1 MLKSRRCD
9 IGRYISGDIEAKLWF
24 AVQPSDAADRFG
36 VTGYQPETLEY
47 WFGEEHLESVEDEI
61 NSIIESLGK
70 YKDLLDKFFN
80 EKYSYNYEQ
89 LSDHL
94 QVDEKET
101 KKLLKE
107 YTDLELGIKIRDC
120 IKENGGCSFSAEL

>member
-1 MLKSRRCD
+1 M
-9 IGRYISGDIEAKLWF
+9 GRYISGDIETKLWF

-36 VTGYQPETLEY
+36 VTGTQPETLEY
-47 WFGEEHLESVEDEI
+47 WFREEHLASVEDEI
-61 NSIIESLGK
+61 NSIINSLGK
-70 YKDLLDKFFN
+70 YKDLFDKFFN
-80 EKYSYNYEQ
+80 ENNGYNTKR

-107 YTDLELGIKIRDC
+107 YADLELGIKIRDC
-120 IKENGGCSFSAEL
+120 IKKNGECSFSAEM

>member
-1 MLKSRRCD
+1 M
-9 IGRYISGDIEAKLWF
+9 GRDISGDVDHKLWF

-47 WFGEEHLESVEDEI
+47 WFREEDLESVEDEI
-61 NSIIESLGK
+61 NSIIKSLGK

-80 EKYSYNYEQ
+80 ENNAYSDKQ

-94 QVDEKET
+94 QVDEKEIEE
-101 KKLLKE
+101 LLRD
-107 YTDLELGIKIRDC
+107 YADLELGIKIRDC
-120 IKENGGCSFSAEL
+120 IKENGECSFSAEM

>member
-1 MLKSRRCD
+1 MLKSRRCE
-9 IGRYISGDIEAKLWF
+9 IGRYISGDIETKLWF

-36 VTGYQPETLEY
+36 VTGTQPETLEY
-47 WFGEEHLESVEDEI
+47 WFREEHLESVEDEI
-61 NSIIESLGK
+61 NSITKSLGK

-80 EKYSYNYEQ
+80 ENNLYNTQ
-89 LSDHL
+89 NLSDHL

-107 YTDLELGIKIRDC
+107 YADLELGIKIRDC
-120 IKENGGCSFSAEL
+120 IKENGECSFSAEM

>member
-1 MLKSRRCD
+1 M
-9 IGRYISGDIEAKLWF
+9 GRDISGDIDHRLWF
-24 AVQPSDAADRFG
+24 AVQNSNAADRFG

-47 WFGEEHLESVEDEI
+47 WFREEDLESVEDEI
-61 NSIIESLGK
+61 NSIIKSLGK

-80 EKYSYNYEQ
+80 ENNSYNNKI

-101 KKLLKE
+101 KKLLRE
-107 YTDLELGIKIRDC
+107 YADLELGIKIRDC
-120 IKENGGCSFSAEL
+120 IKENGECSFSAEM

>member
-1 MLKSRRCD
+1 M
-9 IGRYISGDIEAKLWF
+9 GRYISGDIETKLWF

-47 WFGEEHLESVEDEI
+47 WFREEHLESVEDEI
-61 NSIIESLGK
+61 NSITKSLGK

-80 EKYSYNYEQ
+80 EKYAYNDEQ

-101 KKLLKE
+101 KKLLRE
-107 YTDLELGIKIRDC
+107 YADLELGIKIRDC
-120 IKENGGCSFSAEL
+120 IKENGECSFSAEL

>member
-1 MLKSRRCD
+1 M
-9 IGRYISGDIEAKLWF
+9 GRYISGDIEAKLWF

-47 WFGEEHLESVEDEI
+47 WFREEDLESVEDEI

-80 EKYSYNYEQ
+80 ENNAYNDKQ

-94 QVDEKET
+94 QVDEKEIEE
-101 KKLLKE
+101 LLRD
-107 YTDLELGIKIRDC
+107 YADLELGIKIRDC
-120 IKENGGCSFSAEL
+120 IKENGECSFSAEI

>member
-1 MLKSRRCD
+1 M
-9 IGRYISGDIEAKLWF
+9 GRHISGDVDHKLWF

-47 WFGEEHLESVEDEI
+47 WFREEDLESVEDEI
-61 NSIIESLGK
+61 NSIIKSLGK

-80 EKYSYNYEQ
+80 ENNAYNDEQ

-94 QVDEKET
+94 QVDEKEIEE
-101 KKLLKE
+101 LLRD
-107 YTDLELGIKIRDC
+107 YADLELGIKIRDC
-120 IKENGGCSFSAEL
+120 IKENGECSFSAEM

>member
-1 MLKSRRCD
+1 M
-9 IGRYISGDIEAKLWF
+9 GRYISGDINLKLWF

-36 VTGYQPETLEY
+36 VTGTQPETLEY
-47 WFGEEHLESVEDEI
+47 WFREEDLESVEDEI

-80 EKYSYNYEQ
+80 ENNVYNTQ
-89 LSDHL
+89 ILSDYL

-107 YTDLELGIKIRDC
+107 YADLELGIKIRDC
-120 IKENGGCSFSAEL
+120 IKENGECSFSAEL

>member
-1 MLKSRRCD
+1 M
-9 IGRYISGDIEAKLWF
+9 GRYISGDVDHKLWF

-47 WFGEEHLESVEDEI
+47 WFREEDLESVEDEI
-61 NSIIESLGK
+61 NSIINSLGK
-70 YKDLLDKFFN
+70 YKDLLDKFFDEN
-80 EKYSYNYEQ
+80 NLYSTER

-101 KKLLKE
+101 EKLLRE
-107 YTDLELGIKIRDC
+107 YADLELGIKIRDC
-120 IKENGGCSFSAEL
+120 IKENGECSFSAEM

>member
-1 MLKSRRCD
+1 M
-9 IGRYISGDIEAKLWF
+9 GRYITGDIETKLWF

-47 WFGEEHLESVEDEI
+47 LFREENLESVEDEI
-61 NSIIESLGK
+61 NLIIESLGK

-80 EKYSYNYEQ
+80 ENNGYNTQ
-89 LSDHL
+89 ILSDYL

-107 YTDLELGIKIRDC
+107 YADLELGIKIRDC
-120 IKENGGCSFSAEL
+120 IKENGECSFSAEM

>member
-1 MLKSRRCD
+1 M
-9 IGRYISGDIEAKLWF
+9 GRYISGDIETKLWF

-36 VTGYQPETLEY
+36 VTGHQPETLEY
-47 WFGEEHLESVEDEI
+47 WFGEKNLESVEDEI

-80 EKYSYNYEQ
+80 EKYAYNDEQ
-89 LSDHL
+89 LSKYL

-101 KKLLKE
+101 KKLLRE
-107 YTDLELGIKIRDC
+107 YADLELGIKIRDC
-120 IKENGGCSFSAEL
+120 IKENGECSFSAEM

>member
-1 MLKSRRCD
+1 M
-9 IGRYISGDIEAKLWF
+9 GRYISGDIETKLWF

-36 VTGYQPETLEY
+36 VTGTQPETLEY
-47 WFGEEHLESVEDEI
+47 WFREEHLESVEDEI
-61 NSIIESLGK
+61 NSITKSLGK

-80 EKYSYNYEQ
+80 ENNLYNTQ
-89 LSDHL
+89 NLSDHL

-107 YTDLELGIKIRDC
+107 YADLELGIKIRDC
-120 IKENGGCSFSAEL
+120 IKENGECSFSAEM

>member
-1 MLKSRRCD
+1 M
-9 IGRYISGDIEAKLWF
+9 GRYISGDIEAKLWF
-24 AVQPSDAADRFG
+24 ALQPSDAADRFG
-36 VTGYQPETLEY
+36 VTGTQPETLEY
-47 WFGEEHLESVEDEI
+47 WFREEDLESVEDEI

-80 EKYSYNYEQ
+80 ENNLYNTKI

-107 YTDLELGIKIRDC
+107 YADLELGIKIRDC
-120 IKENGGCSFSAEL
+120 IKENGECSFSAEM

>member
-1 MLKSRRCD
+1 M
-9 IGRYISGDIEAKLWF
+9 GRYISGDIETKLWF

-36 VTGYQPETLEY
+36 VTGHQPETLEY
-47 WFGEEHLESVEDEI
+47 WFRKENLESVEAEI

-70 YKDLLDKFFN
+70 YKDLFDKFFN
-80 EKYSYNYEQ
+80 ENSGYNTKI
-89 LSDHL
+89 LSDYL

-107 YTDLELGIKIRDC
+107 YADLELGIKIRDC
-120 IKENGGCSFSAEL
+120 IKENGECSFSAEL

>member
-1 MLKSRRCD
+1 M
-9 IGRYISGDIEAKLWF
+9 GRYISGDINLKLWF

-36 VTGYQPETLEY
+36 VTGTQPETLEY
-47 WFGEEHLESVEDEI
+47 WFREEDLESVEDDI

-80 EKYSYNYEQ
+80 ENNVYNTQ
-89 LSDHL
+89 ILSDYL

-107 YTDLELGIKIRDC
+107 YADLELGIKIRDC
-120 IKENGGCSFSAEL
+120 IKENGECSFSAEL

>member
-1 MLKSRRCD
+1 M
-9 IGRYISGDIEAKLWF
+9 GRYISGDIETKLWF

-36 VTGYQPETLEY
+36 VTGKQPETLEY
-47 WFGEEHLESVEDEI
+47 WFREENLESVEAEI

-80 EKYSYNYEQ
+80 ENNSYNTQ
-89 LSDHL
+89 ILSDYL

-101 KKLLKE
+101 KKLLRE
-107 YTDLELGIKIRDC
+107 YADLELGIKIRDC
-120 IKENGGCSFSAEL
+120 IKENGECSFSAEM

>member
-1 MLKSRRCD
+1 M
-9 IGRYISGDIEAKLWF
+9 GRYISGDIETKLWF

-36 VTGYQPETLEY
+36 VTGTQPETLEY
-47 WFGEEHLESVEDEI
+47 WFREEDLESVEDEI

-70 YKDLLDKFFN
+70 YKDLFDKFFN
-80 EKYSYNYEQ
+80 EKYSYNDEQ
-89 LSDHL
+89 LSKYL

-107 YTDLELGIKIRDC
+107 YADLELGIKIRDC
-120 IKENGGCSFSAEL
+120 IKENGECSFSAEL

>member
-1 MLKSRRCD
+1 M
-9 IGRYISGDIEAKLWF
+9 GRYISGDIEAKLWF

-47 WFGEEHLESVEDEI
+47 WFREEDLESVEDEI

-80 EKYSYNYEQ
+80 ENNLYSTER

-94 QVDEKET
+94 QIDEKET
-101 KKLLKE
+101 KKLLRD
-107 YTDLELGIKIRDC
+107 YADLELGIKIRDC
-120 IKENGGCSFSAEL
+120 IKENGECSFSAEI

>member
-1 MLKSRRCD
+1 MLKSRRCK
-9 IGRYISGDIEAKLWF
+9 IGRYINGDINLKLWF

-36 VTGYQPETLEY
+36 VTGAQPETLEY
-47 WFGEEHLESVEDEI
+47 WFKKEDLKSVEDEI
-61 NSIIESLGK
+61 NSIINSLGK

-80 EKYSYNYEQ
+80 ENNGYTTQ
-89 LSDHL
+89 ILSDYL

-107 YTDLELGIKIRDC
+107 YADLELGIKIRDC
-120 IKENGGCSFSAEL
+120 IKENGECSFSAEM

>member
-1 MLKSRRCD
+1 M
-9 IGRYISGDIEAKLWF
+9 GRDISGDVDHKLWF

-47 WFGEEHLESVEDEI
+47 WFREEDLESVEDEI

-80 EKYSYNYEQ
+80 ENNAYNDKQ

-101 KKLLKE
+101 EELLRD
-107 YTDLELGIKIRDC
+107 YADLELGIKIRDC
-120 IKENGGCSFSAEL
+120 IKENGECSFSAEI

>member
-1 MLKSRRCD
+1 M
-9 IGRYISGDIEAKLWF
+9 GRDISGDVDHKLWF

-47 WFGEEHLESVEDEI
+47 WFREEDLESVEDEI
-61 NSIIESLGK
+61 NSIIKSLGK

-80 EKYSYNYEQ
+80 ENNAYSDKQ

-94 QVDEKET
+94 QVDEKEIEE
-101 KKLLKE
+101 LLRD
-107 YTDLELGIKIRDC
+107 YADLELGIKIRDC
-120 IKENGGCSFSAEL
+120 IKENGECSFSAEI